1 MQQMN
6 PVLNLKL
13 KEFKNWTHHVIHLDD
28 ITPEI
33 KNKWKLENKTL
44 KHYIYHGLKT
54 SLSVVFI
61 SLGVTTLFAIMTHD
75 PGIRKYRVTS
85 FDCAVASIVAG
96 FLTIW
101 LIDRV
106 HQRQEMQRDEE
117 DLQYRKELK
126 EENKHLSEE
135 NKKMR
140 ESINN
145 MSNEIADIK
154 CNDIIERKVDE
165 RLRGILYDLRFANSS
180 SSVNIPVNRD
190 KELNKRT
197 NKQFIDDIINDK

>member
-1 MQQMN
+1 MQTMN
-6 PVLNLKL
+6 QVL

-33 KNKWKLENKTL
+33 KHKWKLEHKTL

-75 PGIRKYRVTS
+75 PEIRKYGVTS

-96 FLTIW
+96 FLIIW

-117 DLQYRKELK
+117 DLKYRKELK

-140 ESINN
+140 ESIND

-165 RLRGILYDLRFANSS
+165 RLRGILYDLRFNNPDNN
-180 SSVNIPVNRD
+180 VNIHANNN

-197 NKQFIDDIINDK
+197 NEEYLKDLTED